1 MMKINF
7 KKVNNLLTTKYKA
20 TIITKQQ
27 FKNAVYGFN
36 REDIDDDIST
46 LSEGIITN
54 ENAVFYLINDAIV
67 LNENCKC
74 VDPQMYSSGQ
84 TIPAPLSGFM
94 PYILFIAEL
103 SEDKSEMINYA
114 KWGSFSDNIFDELY
128 TLKKQQDNI
137 PTK

>member
-1 MMKINF
+1 MMNIDF
-7 KKVNNLLTTKYKA
+7 KKVNDLLTTKYKA

-27 FKNAVYGFN
+27 FKDAVYGFN

-54 ENAVFYLINDAIV
+54 ENAIFYLINDIEV
-67 LNENCKC
+67 LNKNCQC
-74 VDPQMYSSGQ
+74 INPQMYPLGK
-84 TIPAPLSGFM
+84 TMPAPLSGFM

-114 KWGSFSDNIFDELY
+114 KWGSFADNIFDELY

-137 PTK
+137 PAK